1 MNINKKIK
9 QVHKE
14 LDVYLEELILQD
26 CEAIG
31 NIYFNKY
38 QPAIDSIQQIIDEL
52 YTHIKMDDKQYEE
65 YVYKFVD
72 IVEQVRGTSRI
83 KFINNILDTVNREHN
98 ARYMDLI
105 FNFLLKNLV
114 SIGVDRNRVSI
125 EIQKANYRFT
135 RNLKRFHDMKIQ
147 EVDQELI
154 AVVMF
159 AQESLLAYGR
169 KCVNGFYDEEEQ
181 IEVDDYEESSQY
193 IKMTDF
199 YEVVDWLECQG
210 YKLVRV
216 AGSHHIYKKGSHS
229 VPVPL
234 HKGKNFNKFLSYQIQ
249 REIKERSG
257 M

>member
-1 MNINKKIK
+1 MSINKKIK

-26 CEAIG
+26 CESIG
-31 NIYFNKY
+31 DMYFKQY
-38 QPAIDSIQQIIDEL
+38 QQAIDGIQQLIDEL

-72 IVEQVRGTSRI
+72 IVEEVRGTNRI

-105 FNFLLKNLV
+105 FNFLVKKLANT
-114 SIGVDRNRVSI
+114 GVDRNRVSI

-135 RNLKRFHDMKIQ
+135 KNLKRFHDMKIK

-159 AQESLLAYGR
+159 GQECLLAYGR
-169 KCVNGFYDEEEQ
+169 KCVDGYYDEEQQ
-181 IEVDDYEESSQY
+181 IEVDL
-193 IKMTDF
+193 
-199 YEVVDWLECQG
+199 EVVDNNKLIKITELDEIIEFVESYG
-210 YKLVRV
+210 YKKVRQC
-216 AGSHHIYKKGSHS
+216 GSHAIYKNNGGNIT
-229 VPVPL
+229 VIPV
-234 HKGKNFNKFLSYQIQ
+234 HDKTINKELAYGVQKQIYANLD
-249 REIKERSG
+249 
-257 M
+257 